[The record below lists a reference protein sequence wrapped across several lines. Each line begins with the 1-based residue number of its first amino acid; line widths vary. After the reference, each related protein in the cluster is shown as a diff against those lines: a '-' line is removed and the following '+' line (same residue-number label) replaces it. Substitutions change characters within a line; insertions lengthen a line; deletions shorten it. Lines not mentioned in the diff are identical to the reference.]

1 MDEKYGMRGAMVSD
15 NALVVIDQSHIIPR
29 VAMEHPPPANKD
41 NNRPRNASPA
51 AIATIIKDE
60 TPIIGLHGIHA
71 STKNNAS
78 QPTIFVH
85 QHYS

>member
-1 MDEKYGMRGAMVSD
+1 MVGD
-15 NALVVIDQSHIIPR
+15 FALVVIDQSHIIPR

-60 TPIIGLHGIHA
+60 TPIIGLHDIHVGRDMKIMQA
-71 STKNNAS
+71 N
-78 QPTIFVH
+78 QRFFPTSIL
-85 QHYS
+85 